1 MAIHGR
7 KAVQL
12 LQVPNPLPVMFTR
25 IFARAVFLYSH
36 NSRIHFLISG
46 AWTSW
51 FIIID
56 DGKSWSINI
65 NEPSSSSSS
74 WWRWWFTIIFHD
86 LSMIFINHLFF
97 LFLQRCLLLIFFGRQ
112 DLKRARWLPP
122 FNDKVVKEAIN
133 ALNGRKEQET
143 YGEIWGF
150 P

>member
-12 LQVPNPLPVMFTR
+12 LQVPNPLPVMFTW
-25 IFARAVFLYSH
+25 IFSRAVFLYSH

-51 FIIID
+51 LIISVNQHKWTIFVIFILMKMTKMMIHHYF
-56 DGKSWSINI
+56 SW
-65 NEPSSSSSS
+65 
-74 WWRWWFTIIFHD
+74 FVHD
-86 LSMIFINHLFF
+86 LHQPPVFWL
-97 LFLQRCLLLIFFGRQ
+97 LQRCLLLIFFGCQ